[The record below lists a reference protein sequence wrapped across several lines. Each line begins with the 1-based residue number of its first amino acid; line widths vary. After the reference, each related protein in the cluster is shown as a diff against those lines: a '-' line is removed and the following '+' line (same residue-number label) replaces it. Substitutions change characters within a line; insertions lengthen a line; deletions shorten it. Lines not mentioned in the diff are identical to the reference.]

1 MTTGGEDDAETELTR
16 YLAMAGA
23 TPAPDD
29 HKGHHEACYAGN
41 IVHLDVDPGTWEI
54 HAGEEFD
61 KKVDREAFG
70 IPKGVTPWCILSK
83 AA

>member
-1 MTTGGEDDAETELTR
+1 
-16 YLAMAGA
+16 
-23 TPAPDD
+23 
-29 HKGHHEACYAGN
+29 
-41 IVHLDVDPGTWEI
+41 VDPGTWEI